1 MMHKI
6 LTFFMSLF
14 ISISLAN
21 SNVNEYKV
29 FVEYSKGFEYEIRNQ
44 DEELIIPNYKNEKGA
59 EYKLLDEEYVLINK
73 SVPNGYIQETK
84 KLFTP
89 DEEHLTITPNHIK
102 NSNFED
108 VKPNNIYIILNIFV
122 LIFFLAYILKKEYSK
137 KKDTSSIQQGGFI

>member
-1 MMHKI
+1 MHKI

-21 SNVNEYKV
+21 GNVNEYKV

-44 DEELIIPNYKNEKGA
+44 DEELIIPNYKNNKGA

-108 VKPNNIYIILNIFV
+108 VKSNNIYIILNIFV
-122 LIFFLAYILKKEYSK
+122 LIFFLAYILKKEYAK

>member
-1 MMHKI
+1 MHKI

-21 SNVNEYKV
+21 SHVNEYKV

-73 SVPNGYIQETK
+73 SVPDGYIQETK

-122 LIFFLAYILKKEYSK
+122 LIFFLAYILKKEYAK

>member
-1 MMHKI
+1 MHKI

-21 SNVNEYKV
+21 GNVNEYKV
-29 FVEYSKGFEYEIRNQ
+29 FIEYNKGFEYEIRNQ
-44 DEELIIPNYKNEKGA
+44 DEELIIPNYKNKKGA

-108 VKPNNIYIILNIFV
+108 VKPNNIYIILNAFV
-122 LIFFLAYILKKEYSK
+122 LIFFLAYIFKKEYAK

>member
-1 MMHKI
+1 MHKI

-21 SNVNEYKV
+21 GNVNEYKV

-44 DEELIIPNYKNEKGA
+44 DEELIIPNYKNNKGA

-108 VKPNNIYIILNIFV
+108 VKPNNIYIILNVFV
-122 LIFFLAYILKKEYSK
+122 LIFFLAYIFKKEYAK

>member
-1 MMHKI
+1 MHKI

-21 SNVNEYKV
+21 GNVNEYKV

-44 DEELIIPNYKNEKGA
+44 DEELIIPNYKNNKGA

-108 VKPNNIYIILNIFV
+108 VKSNNIYIILNIFV
-122 LIFFLAYILKKEYSK
+122 LIFFLAYIFKKEYAK

>member
-1 MMHKI
+1 MHKI

-21 SNVNEYKV
+21 GNVNEYKV

-44 DEELIIPNYKNEKGA
+44 DEELIIPNYKNNKGA

-108 VKPNNIYIILNIFV
+108 VKSNNIYIILNIFV
-122 LIFFLAYILKKEYSK
+122 LIFFLAYILKKEHAK

>member
-1 MMHKI
+1 MHKI

-21 SNVNEYKV
+21 SHVNEYKV

-122 LIFFLAYILKKEYSK
+122 LIFFLAYILKKEYAK

>member
-1 MMHKI
+1 MHKI

-108 VKPNNIYIILNIFV
+108 VKSNNIYIILNIFV
-122 LIFFLAYILKKEYSK
+122 LIFFLAYILKKEHAK

>member
-1 MMHKI
+1 MHKI

-122 LIFFLAYILKKEYSK
+122 LIFFLAYILKKEYAK

>member
-1 MMHKI
+1 MHKI
-6 LTFFMSLF
+6 LTFFMFLF

-21 SNVNEYKV
+21 GNVNEYKV

-122 LIFFLAYILKKEYSK
+122 LIFLLAYIFKKEYAK

>member
-1 MMHKI
+1 MHKI

-108 VKPNNIYIILNIFV
+108 VKPNNIYIILNVFV

>member
-1 MMHKI
+1 MHKI
-6 LTFFMSLF
+6 LTFFMFLF

-21 SNVNEYKV
+21 GNVNEYKV

-122 LIFFLAYILKKEYSK
+122 LIFFLAYIFKKEYAK